1 MIIPRHYEDLQVLH
15 GNTMA
20 SRACLNF
27 EGVDSCF
34 YMCGSTG
41 SMWATAR
48 YPTVPVPSGSTVLCL
63 DYAQDGIGSNS
74 CGPRLLKKYR
84 FDQEMFAF
92 TIKLAPFVSR
102 SDIPG
107 GDRNGFGTA

>member
-48 YPTVPVPSGSTVLCL
+48 YP
-63 DYAQDGIGSNS
+63 
-74 CGPRLLKKYR
+74 
-84 FDQEMFAF
+84 
-92 TIKLAPFVSR
+92 
-102 SDIPG
+102 IPPP
-107 GDRNGFGTA
+107 NLI